1 MGDDEFLQE
10 IDFSSIG
17 SEAAEN
23 TAKPAKEKAKAEK
36 KTRETRSK
44 AVKGKK
50 SAKQANSGEDVKE
63 EMSAAAQGVPPQAP
77 ARPDNITVENE
88 MKSSYIDYAMSV
100 IVGRALPDVRDGLK
114 PVHRRI
120 LFAMDGLGLA
130 HNKPHKKSAR
140 VVGEVLGKYH
150 PHGDSAVYDAMVR
163 MAQDFSLRYMLVDGQ
178 GNYGSIDGDSA
189 AAMRYTETRLSPMAT
204 EMLSDL
210 EKETVDFMPNFDESL
225 EEPKV
230 LPSKVPNLLINGSS
244 GIAVGMATNI
254 PPHNL
259 REVVAGAIRLID
271 DPETQVGDL
280 IKDIKGPDF
289 PTGGIICGASGIKD
303 AYETGRGILTLRA
316 KVSFEE
322 LKSGKEAIII
332 NELPYQVNKALLVEE
347 IANLVKEKKL
357 QGISDLRDESDR
369 NGIRVYI
376 ELKRDASKEIIINQL
391 YKHTNM
397 QTTFGI
403 NSVALVD
410 GEPRVLNLKEMLS
423 EYIKHREEVVAR
435 RTKFELKKAEAEA
448 HILEGLIICLDN
460 LDAVIKLIRASKSV
474 DEARE
479 GLKKKF
485 SLTQIQAQAILDM
498 RLQKLTQL
506 ERTKIQEEYKA
517 LLKLIAELK
526 AILASKKKILDIIKK
541 ELKEMSDKFG
551 DDRRT
556 SLGEAAE
563 GINIEDLIADAEIA
577 IPITRDGFIK
587 RMPITTFRSQNRG
600 GRGVSGMTTREEDEI
615 DKLFVASTKDHILF
629 FTNLGKVYK
638 IKGYEIPESS
648 RVGKG
653 QSVVN
658 FLQLSDGET
667 VTAAIP
673 IKDFEKKSFLMMAT
687 EHGVVKKTPL
697 EDFSNIRRSGII
709 AIGLKDKDQ
718 LKWVKE
724 TEGSSQIV
732 LATIQGKAIR
742 FKEKDVR
749 PMGRSAAG
757 VRGMNLSKGDSVV
770 SMGDIEENSSL
781 LAITENGFGKRCLEK
796 HFRTQ
801 KRGGKGIKLIK
812 LRKEDAVTRLLI
824 VKPGDE
830 ILIMTK
836 SGTLS
841 RQKTDAISCQGRGA
855 SGVRVQRLDEKDKV
869 VDVARVIKQEDIEEQ
884 KAEIQEKGDKTK
896 EQKQKEKKK
905 AGKNKGAQKK

>member
-10 IDFSSIG
+10 IDFSAAKEEKESKTQKEKNKKEKK
-17 SEAAEN
+17 SEEMKPKNNKAGKKNSDPKVQTEEKEGGIPGGEN
-23 TAKPAKEKAKAEK
+23 T
-36 KTRETRSK
+36 
-44 AVKGKK
+44 
-50 SAKQANSGEDVKE
+50 
-63 EMSAAAQGVPPQAP
+63 PQDP
-77 ARPDNITVENE
+77 ARPDKVTVENE

-130 HNKPHKKSAR
+130 HNKAHKKSAR

-178 GNYGSIDGDSA
+178 GNYGSVDGDSA
-189 AAMRYTETRLSPMAT
+189 AAMRYTETRLSAMA
-204 EMLSDL
+204 EEILSDL
-210 EKETVDFMPNFDESL
+210 DKETVDFMPNFDESL

-230 LPSKVPNLLINGSS
+230 LPSKLPTLLINGSS

-259 REVVAGAIRLID
+259 KEVVSGAIRLID
-271 DPETQVGDL
+271 DPECTVADL
-280 IKDIKGPDF
+280 MKDIKGPDF
-289 PTGGIICGASGIKD
+289 PTGGIICGSTGIKD

-322 LKSGKEAIII
+322 LKSGKEAIIV
-332 NELPYQVNKALLVEE
+332 NELPYQVNKALLVEQ

-357 QGISDLRDESDR
+357 VGISDLRDESDR

-410 GEPRVLNLKEMLS
+410 GEPRTLNLKDMLS

-460 LDAVIKLIRASKSV
+460 LDAVIKLIRSSKSV

-485 SLTQIQAQAILDM
+485 ALTQIQAQAILDM

-506 ERTKIQEEYKA
+506 ERAKIQEEYKA
-517 LLKLIAELK
+517 LVKLITELK
-526 AILASKKKILDIIKK
+526 AILASRKRIQDIIKK
-541 ELKEMSDKFG
+541 ELKEVSDKYG
-551 DDRRT
+551 DDRR
-556 SLGEAAE
+556 SDLGDAAE
-563 GINIEDLIADAEIA
+563 GIDIEDLIVDMEIA

-615 DKLFVASTKDHILF
+615 DKLFVASTKDFVLF
-629 FTNLGKVYK
+629 FTNQGKVYK

-658 FLQLSDGET
+658 FLQLSEGET

-673 IKDFEKKSFLMMAT
+673 IKNFEKKSFLMMAT
-687 EHGVVKKTPL
+687 KNGVVKKTPL

-709 AIGLKDKDQ
+709 AIGLKDKDE

-724 TEGSSQIV
+724 TEGESQIA

-749 PMGRSAAG
+749 PMGRAAAG
-757 VRGMNLSKGDSVV
+757 VRGMNLAKGDVIV
-770 SMGDIEENSSL
+770 SMGDVEETSSL

-812 LRKEDAVTRLLI
+812 LRKDDSVTRMLI

-830 ILIMTK
+830 ILIMSK
-836 SGTLS
+836 SGTMS
-841 RQKTDAISCQGRGA
+841 RQKADAISCQGRGA

-884 KAEIQEKGDKTK
+884 KAALIIK
-896 EQKQKEKKK
+896 EAKDAKEKEPKK
-905 AGKNKGAQKK
+905 KKGAKRK